1 MTRRVPGVGSDFLKR
16 VKCCGN
22 QKLVKMPRD
31 NLDGISE
38 MNIKKLAGCTKK
50 KSCKTMPKQ
59 TTYQYTMA
67 ILELSVYTN
76 SSPHAPSMRYT
87 HLPDCRCFQSPFLP
101 LYWMPSHSSFHCGNR
116 PDMSSLCQ
124 DCSALLESFPPRA
137 H

>member
-50 KSCKTMPKQ
+50 RVVKQ
-59 TTYQYTMA
+59 CLNKLLTSTPWR
-67 ILELSVYTN
+67 LELSVYTN